1 MEMYDGAIREI
12 FAAINKL
19 MNRPTSREARLD
31 SRYRRHGRA
40 S

>member
-19 MNRPTSREARLD
+19 MNRPTSRRSKIGFALPPART
-31 SRYRRHGRA
+31 G
-40 S
+40 